1 LGCCCRSFTN
11 SSLELV
17 QQVSGC
23 FYFAIIDREGADD
36 MFAVTEYSAELM
48 RDPFGILTGKRYEFI
63 LDLDVADDDELYH
76 EEGVTLRVIYVIE
89 EEATRIAKYEF
100 LTTSSNKYIDF
111 ELEEDEEKMVLAFCQ
126 EHFEKAAE

>member
-1 LGCCCRSFTN
+1 
-11 SSLELV
+11 
-17 QQVSGC
+17 
-23 FYFAIIDREGADD
+23 
-36 MFAVTEYSAELM
+36 MFAVTEYSAEIM
-48 RDPFGILTGKRYEFI
+48 KDPFGILTGKRYEFI

-89 EEATRIAKYEF
+89 EESARIAKYEF